1 MVLAVFFITLFVFL
15 LTGIPIAFVLLMC
28 AVALMQYMGT
38 FDAQIMAQQMING
51 TNNFPLMA
59 IPFFMLSGEI
69 MTAGGLSR
77 RIVEFANILLG
88 RIKGGLGYA
97 GVFASMIFAGLSG
110 SAVADTAALGGL
122 MVPMMKKQG
131 YNAERATGLV
141 AAGGIIAPLIPPSI
155 PMIVFGVTCGLSI
168 TKLFMI
174 GLFPGIMLGLA
185 LMTTW
190 FFVVKRD
197 GYDDRTTFTFQ
208 ESMRVVKTS
217 IPALLMPVIIIG
229 GIRFGIFTPT
239 EAGAFA
245 VVYALIIS
253 IFIYKEMD
261 FSSLITCLVEA
272 SKMTAVVMF
281 VVAAATVV
289 GWLITVAQ
297 IPMLLAETFGALASN
312 QLLLLIIINLFLLA
326 LGMVMDLTP
335 AILIF
340 APVLLPLVTMAG
352 VDPYYFGLLMVFN
365 LCIGLITPPVGTIL
379 YLGCGI
385 GHITFSQMVKGVLPF
400 LITEVVLLFMF
411 VFFPDLV
418 MVPLSW
424 IWSGS

>member
-1 MVLAVFFITLFVFL
+1 MVLGVFFITLFVFL
-15 LTGIPIAFVLLMC
+15 LTGIPIAFVLVTC
-28 AVALMQYMGT
+28 AIALMLYMGI
-38 FDAQIMAQQMING
+38 FDAQIIAQQMVNG

-77 RIVEFANILLG
+77 RIVDFAKIILG
-88 RIKGGLGYA
+88 RVKGGLGYA
-97 GVFASMIFAGLSG
+97 GVLASMLFAGLSG

-131 YNAERATGLV
+131 YKAERSTGLV

-185 LMTTW
+185 LMVTW
-190 FFVVKRD
+190 FFVVRRD
-197 GYDDRTTFTFQ
+197 GYDDRSSFTFK
-208 ESMRVVKTS
+208 ESMQVVKTS

-245 VVYALIIS
+245 VVYALFIS
-253 IFIYKEMD
+253 LFIYREMN
-261 FSSLITCLVEA
+261 FASLITCLVEA

-281 VVAAATVV
+281 VVAAATAV

-297 IPMLLAETFGALASN
+297 IPMLIADTFGVLASN
-312 QLLLLIIINLFLLA
+312 PLLLLLVINLFLLA

-340 APVLLPLVTMAG
+340 APVLLPLVKMAG
-352 VDPYYFGLLMVFN
+352 IDPYYFGLLMVFN

-385 GHITFSQMVKGVLPF
+385 GHISFSRMVKGILPF
-400 LITEVVLLFMF
+400 LITEIILLFMF
-411 VFFPDLV
+411 VFFPKLV

-424 IWSGS
+424 VWGS

>member
-1 MVLAVFFITLFVFL
+1 MVLAVFFVSLFVFL
-15 LTGIPIAFVLLMC
+15 LTGIPIAFVLLLC
-28 AVALMQYMGT
+28 AVALMQYMGI
-38 FDAQIMAQQMING
+38 FDAQIMAQQMVNG

-97 GVFASMIFAGLSG
+97 GVLASMLFAGLSG

-122 MVPMMKKQG
+122 MVPMMEKQG
-131 YNAERATGLV
+131 YKVERATGLV

-185 LMTTW
+185 LMIAW
-190 FFVVKRD
+190 FFVVRRD
-197 GYDDRTTFTFQ
+197 GYDDRTKFTFK
-208 ESMRVVKTS
+208 ESMRVVTTS

-229 GIRFGIFTPT
+229 GIRFGVFTPT

-245 VVYALIIS
+245 VVYALLVS
-253 IFIYKEMD
+253 IFVYREMN
-261 FSSLITCLVEA
+261 FNSMVHCLVEA

-289 GWLITVAQ
+289 GWIITVAQ
-297 IPMLLAETFGALASN
+297 IPTLIANTFGALASHK
-312 QLLLLIIINLFLLA
+312 LLLLIIINLFLLA

-352 VDPYYFGLLMVFN
+352 IDPYFFGLIMVFN

-385 GHITFSQMVKGVLPF
+385 GHITFTRMVRGIIPF
-400 LITEVVLLFMF
+400 LITELIVLFMF

-424 IWSGS
+424 VWSGS